1 MARTI
6 PLLGEIRGIRGDEGK
21 DAVPEG
27 FAWDMADF
35 IPQYLGAKLRARAP
49 WGYYSGVLAN
59 PIDNITFA
67 PYSAGE
73 RIIVNAGT
81 TIYRIDPP
89 ATFNNPGT
97 AVSLGTIRPTA
108 SPIFHRNRMVLPH
121 FAGSQ
126 RAQTL
131 DWNGTTY
138 TIAEL
143 PASSF
148 MGQLGTVF
156 GDRVV
161 LANSAAEP
169 TTLAFSKPGDPMLDW
184 NVLSKIP
191 TSLPI
196 TGIVEQR
203 GTLLVF
209 HSGSVERIRGAH
221 PPDSDSGNQFGD
233 MLLEPLF
240 GNVGCINA
248 RTISRWGDNVLFAD
262 ARGIHMTDGSS
273 IVNLAEEGGM
283 SKRWADLMGDIFR
296 RLDGVTTEWHMGGTV
311 FRDYYILSHRNVR
324 MGANYCFVIHIPTR
338 EWIRL
343 GNVNSNCFGVSAGAS
358 EMLLAADMNTKRV
371 VELSRV
377 FAHDED
383 RGFPLVDGNDI
394 PVLPYVETG
403 WLHLPAYSRVHSLF
417 FDYETFGFSDDPA
430 IEVAYKLTPAMRQGE
445 DFKVA
450 GTLLDTGPAVKRKL
464 RMGVRARGIALK
476 LQAVEP
482 VYDLRLHGIEAHID
496 PEESTHL

>member
-1 MARTI
+1 VADTI

-27 FAWDMADF
+27 FAWDMVDF
-35 IPQYLGAKLRARAP
+35 VPQYLGAKLRARAP
-49 WGYYSGVLAN
+49 WGYYSGVLPN

-81 TIYRIDPP
+81 GIFRIDPP

-97 AVSLGTIRPTA
+97 AVSLGTIRQTYG
-108 SPIFHRNRMVLPH
+108 PIFHRNRMILPH

-131 DWNGTTY
+131 DWDGTTY

-148 MGQLGTVF
+148 MGRLGTVF
-156 GDRVV
+156 GDRIV
-161 LANSAAEP
+161 LANSAAKP
-169 TTLAFSKPGDPMLDW
+169 TTLAFSKPGDPMLAW
-184 NVLSKIP
+184 NALSEIP
-191 TSLPI
+191 TSMPI

-209 HSGSVERIRGAH
+209 HAGSVERIRGAH
-221 PPDSDSGNQFGD
+221 PPDSDAGHQFGD

-240 GNVGCINA
+240 GNVGCLHS
-248 RTISRWGDNVLFAD
+248 RTISRWGDNILFAD
-262 ARGIHMTDGSS
+262 ARGVHMTDGSS
-273 IVNLAEEGGM
+273 VVNLAEEGGM
-283 SKRWADLMGDIFR
+283 SKRWTDLMGDVFR
-296 RLDGVTTEWHMGGTV
+296 RLQGQTTEWHQAGTV
-311 FRDYYILSHRNVR
+311 FRDYYIIGHRDVR
-324 MGANYCFVIHIPTR
+324 MGADYCFAIHIPTR

-343 GNVNSNCFGVSAGAS
+343 GNIHSNCFGVSAGAS
-358 EMLLAADMNTKRV
+358 EMLLGADMDTRRV
-371 VELSRV
+371 VELSRI

-383 RGFPLVDGNDI
+383 RVENLVDGNGV

-403 WLHLPAYSRVHSLF
+403 WLQLPAYSRVHSLF
-417 FDYETFGFSDDPA
+417 FDYETFGFSDDGVL
-430 IEVAYKLTPAMRQGE
+430 EVEYKLTPAMRQGE
-445 DFKVA
+445 DFKAA
-450 GTLLDTGPAVKRKL
+450 GTLLDTGPAVRRKL

-476 LQAVEP
+476 LKAVAP
-482 VYDLRLHGIEAHID
+482 VHDLRLHGVAAHID
-496 PEESTHL
+496 SEEPTHL